1 MTKAFRERYPG
12 PWTIEEVGD
21 CVRVVAPNGTVLA
34 YIYFEDDLPTRRA
47 VGKRVTRS
55 EAWAMAKAI
64 AGRSG

>member
-12 PWTIEEVGD
+12 PWTSRR
-21 CVRVVAPNGTVLA
+21 VRSRVAPNGTVLA

-47 VGKRVTRS
+47 VGKRATRS

-64 AGRSG
+64 AGRAG